1 MRHSFFGVLF
11 LASVACVSVSGCAS
25 LGPRTI
31 SPDRV
36 EYIQEISE
44 SWKKQMLLNIVK
56 LRYFDPPTFLD
67 VSSIINQY
75 GMENQVNADMRWY
88 WPIPSTS
95 SGYNSGVG
103 GYSRY
108 SDKPTITYTP
118 LSGQKFTKSLLTPI
132 PPVAVISLVQSGW
145 GIDMVFSFAVKSING
160 VKNGFVGRE
169 PGSDNAD
176 FQRLVVALR
185 SVQLAGVSDIRVEK
199 IDEQEMIVY
208 VISDTVNKEMYRE
221 QTETIR
227 SLLKIK
233 PESGH
238 YKIVFGSLPKDD
250 GEIALLTRSM
260 LEIMM
265 EMAATVEVPAE
276 HVAEKRVMETTSS
289 AGNKWS
295 TQIHSGKDKP
305 ADAFTAI
312 QYQDRWFWID
322 NKDINSKRTFAL
334 LMIFLS
340 LTETEQKSNSPVL
353 TIGG

>member
-1 MRHSFFGVLF
+1 MRQGF
-11 LASVACVSVSGCAS
+11 LNAILLAGAVCMSVSGCAS

-75 GMENQVNADMRWY
+75 GIENQVNADVRWY
-88 WPIPSTS
+88 WPMPSS
-95 SGYNSGVG
+95 SGREAGMG

-118 LSGQKFTKSLLTPI
+118 LAGQKFTKSLLTPI
-132 PPVAVISLVQSGW
+132 PPGAVISLVQSGW
-145 GIDMVFSFAVKSING
+145 AIDMVFSFAVKSING
-160 VKNGFVGRE
+160 VKNGSVGRA
-169 PGSDNAD
+169 PGSNNVD
-176 FQRLVVALR
+176 FQRLVDALR

-199 IDEQEMIVY
+199 IDDQEMIVY
-208 VISDTVNKEMYRE
+208 VISDTDNKEMYRA

-227 SLLKIK
+227 GLLKIK

-265 EMAATVEVPAE
+265 EMAATVEVPPE
-276 HVAEKRVMETTSS
+276 HVAEKRVMETASSTSD
-289 AGNKWS
+289 KWS
-295 TQIHSGKDKP
+295 TKIHSGKDKP
-305 ADAFTAI
+305 QDTFTAI
-312 QYQDRWFWID
+312 QYQGQWFWID

-340 LTETEQKSNSPVL
+340 LTETEQKSNAPVL